1 MSTLACTVISA
12 GLVLAIGLPLLSREQ
27 PEPPPIAT
35 TVEVQNAERLWHDLG
50 ALQAKAA
57 ELGPEQYLRS
67 VVASTVDFL
76 GLEEDAAEQF
86 GADVDES
93 LRALHSAREA
103 MERLHAETDA
113 EPLSSESIAARRE
126 AWSAWQADQGAA
138 ADLLLTALEPTARH
152 NLLAEKRL
160 FWLLRLDYGLRE

>member
-1 MSTLACTVISA
+1 MSTLACTAISA
-12 GLVLAIGLPLLSREQ
+12 GLVLAIGLPLLSRQQ
-27 PEPPPIAT
+27 PELPPMAT
-35 TVEVQNAERLWHDLG
+35 TKEVQAVERLWDDLR
-50 ALQAKAA
+50 ALQSKAV
-57 ELGPEQYLRS
+57 ELGPEQYLKS
-67 VVASTVDFL
+67 VVASTVGFL
-76 GLEEDAAEQF
+76 GLEGDAAEQF
-86 GADVDES
+86 GAGVDEG

-138 ADLLLTALEPTARH
+138 ADHLLPALEPTARH